1 MFDDYI
7 REQGSDEYII
17 RSAIRMYGWSGRVET
32 KSYIRCCNM
41 NRFPGDDDAWDIVVL
56 QASPA
61 SCKSFRWGDDD
72 GE

>member
-32 KSYIRCCNM
+32 SHT
-41 NRFPGDDDAWDIVVL
+41 FA
-56 QASPA
+56 AA
-61 SCKSFRWGDDD
+61 T
-72 GE
+72 

>member
-1 MFDDYI
+1 MEWES
-7 REQGSDEYII
+7 RNE
-17 RSAIRMYGWSGRVET
+17 
-32 KSYIRCCNM
+32 SYIRCCNM

-61 SCKSFRWGDDD
+61 SCKSFRWGDGD